1 MIDSRLP
8 LGLDR
13 LSRTLAQTST
23 TLEGLL
29 SSHDSTE
36 PFGNDVVRL
45 DDRNRI
51 DFAHRNTPAV
61 ECHEIIQE
69 ITRLSCDN
77 KFTKAS
83 HPLLDGIVDMY
94 VPRGNDAKK
103 QMRRNPGGINPQL
116 TILGWIAA
124 LTFVRRSLRQLTDFE
139 AISFSAPQG

>member
-1 MIDSRLP
+1 MPRKL
-8 LGLDR
+8 
-13 LSRTLAQTST
+13 
-23 TLEGLL
+23 
-29 SSHDSTE
+29 
-36 PFGNDVVRL
+36 F
-45 DDRNRI
+45 
-51 DFAHRNTPAV
+51 
-61 ECHEIIQE
+61 QE